1 MPFRGRGSDVVYGGS
16 HIPVELKLKVDSVLD
31 QFEENIERIAM
42 GRSLKRAVVR
52 SRLPCLT
59 YIFVNSTDMFMVAA
73 TTDAITSTVYLPALE
88 EAFTVE
94 DIQREGVLE
103 YGLHNPFAFRFS
115 RRTVDVDSTETDRME
130 EISQLAT
137 QYVDWEVQ
145 RMMDEM
151 HLVRVN
157 PIFGTPAYRI
167 QEQSCF
173 VIGPFAESQSAI
185 YRSIIKP
192 TVTELGLSCHR
203 ADELFTNRAIME
215 DIWRSICSARV
226 IIADL
231 TDRNANVFY
240 ELGIAHT
247 LGKETILLSKRDSER
262 IPFDIQGIRQI
273 RFEDSPSGGIELRR
287 QLKATLEAVLRP
299 PVVT

>member
-1 MPFRGRGSDVVYGGS
+1 MPFRGRGSAVIFGGS
-16 HIPVELKLKVDSVLD
+16 DIPEELRVKVDSVLD
-31 QFEENIERIAM
+31 QFEENIEQIALS
-42 GRSLKRAVVR
+42 RRLKRAVVR
-52 SRLPCLT
+52 SRLSCLT
-59 YIFVNSTDMFMVAA
+59 YVFVNSTDMFVLAA
-73 TTDAITSTVYLPALE
+73 VTDLIESTMYLPARE
-88 EAFTVE
+88 GSFTVD

-103 YGLHNPFAFRFS
+103 FGLRNPFAFRFS
-115 RRTVDVDSTETDRME
+115 RRALDVDSTDIDRIT
-130 EISQLAT
+130 EIAQIAV
-137 QYVDWEVQ
+137 QFVEWEVQ
-145 RMMDEM
+145 RVMDEM
-151 HLVRVN
+151 HLVKVN
-157 PIFGTPAYRI
+157 PIFGTPAYRV

-185 YRSIIKP
+185 YRSIIRP
-192 TVTELGLSCHR
+192 TVIELGLSCHR

-215 DIWRSICSARV
+215 DIWRSLCTARV

-287 QLKATLEAVLRP
+287 QLKATLESVLNP
-299 PVVT
+299 LMVT